1 MFRLKIFYCKILN
14 EYSYTLILLLYIIKA
29 ILKVFNF
36 SANVITA
43 LSVQQP
49 VQKRSTNIPSISMS
63 IQNQRPINI
72 SSTSR
77 QNQQSINAPS
87 ALKHNQPVN
96 IPSTSQQNQRSAIQG
111 AQNKYL
117 IQLFCCCE
125 ISIRKDYMSFCSW
138 LVQWNFD
145 KMLVFMFTGQK
156 VILILGIKWHIFTI
170 NEIPKQKKLN
180 QYLFL
185 NAPYFQYFPTKSTTS
200 FGHSTFYG
208 LSTKAQH
215 SFSIKTIVC
224 AVVWRLCRKSV
235 GRNGQ

>member
-96 IPSTSQQNQRSAIQG
+96 IPSTSQQNQRSAI
-111 AQNKYL
+111 
-117 IQLFCCCE
+117 
-125 ISIRKDYMSFCSW
+125 
-138 LVQWNFD
+138 
-145 KMLVFMFTGQK
+145 
-156 VILILGIKWHIFTI
+156 
-170 NEIPKQKKLN
+170 
-180 QYLFL
+180 
-185 NAPYFQYFPTKSTTS
+185 
-200 FGHSTFYG
+200 
-208 LSTKAQH
+208 
-215 SFSIKTIVC
+215 
-224 AVVWRLCRKSV
+224 
-235 GRNGQ
+235 